1 MMRFAGQAL
10 FSALGGTAAALAADG
25 LAHSEMD
32 RMAQAATDLASAF
45 EAADPIV
52 QQGYELV
59 AGQGA
64 MSNMDR
70 LLVSAILTGAMDER
84 IAKSGPPAASEIKGD
99 TKGGAKAMY
108 SAYQIRARDPQ
119 LAQQIG
125 RLTDQELA
133 LFAKEGLNGVSS
145 GEVMAAMEAGAGVTP
160 VPAALGGLAGGGAAA
175 AAMAALQRRSAA
187 AREGPRRQT
196 VVTRGKA

>member
-1 MMRFAGQAL
+1 MMRFAGPAL

-32 RMAQAATDLASAF
+32 RMAQAASNLSSAF

-84 IAKSGPPAASEIKGD
+84 IAKSGPPAATEIEGD
-99 TKGGAKAMY
+99 TKGGVKAMY

-133 LFAKEGLNGVSS
+133 LFAKESINGVSS
-145 GEVMAAMEAGAGVTP
+145 GDVMAAMEAGAGVTP
-160 VPAALGGLAGGGAAA
+160 VPAVLGGLAGGGAAA

-187 AREGPRRQT
+187 ARGN
-196 VVTRGKA
+196 